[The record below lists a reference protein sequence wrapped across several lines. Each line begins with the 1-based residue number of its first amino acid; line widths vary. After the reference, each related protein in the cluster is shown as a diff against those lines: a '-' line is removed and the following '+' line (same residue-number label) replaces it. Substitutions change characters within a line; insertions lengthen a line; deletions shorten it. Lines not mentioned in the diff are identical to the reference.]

1 MSVEYTSSGSVDKD
15 LSSNYG
21 LKIRNTDW
29 NSNQLTG
36 IEFWNG
42 LNKVVATSRII
53 SQMATGG
60 ATGDNLLF
68 QTQTNSGT
76 NPNPNQPSTKMVI
89 LSGGNVGIGTTE
101 PKNKLNI
108 VGATNSTTGFIVNA
122 NVGITGNYSVGNCWM
137 AYSGGINY
145 GTNCSAI

>member
-1 MSVEYTSSGSVDKD
+1 MYAGYLNTGHRVSGFGYEATSGNSGDD
-15 LSSNYG
+15 
-21 LKIRNTDW
+21 
-29 NSNQLTG
+29 
-36 IEFWNG
+36 
-42 LNKVVATSRII
+42 VVALGYQAGKDNTVANQFIVKQANI
-53 SQMATGG
+53 NAIPLIQ
-60 ATGDNLLF
+60 GDF
-68 QTQTNSGT
+68 NS
-76 NPNPNQPSTKMVI
+76 
-89 LSGGNVGIGTTE
+89 GNVGIGTTK

>member
-1 MSVEYTSSGSVDKD
+1 
-15 LSSNYG
+15 
-21 LKIRNTDW
+21 
-29 NSNQLTG
+29 
-36 IEFWNG
+36 
-42 LNKVVATSRII
+42 LNNPSYIKGNWI
-53 SQMATGG
+53 
-60 ATGDNLLF
+60 DND
-68 QTQTNSGT
+68 NSGLEFHSFSSAVDT
-76 NPNPNQPSTKMVI
+76 TALYIKYN
-89 LSGGNVGIGTTE
+89 GNVGIGTTS